1 MTECVRKSIC
11 DSPLKYERSYINPRS
26 INISSHETM
35 LRRET
40 RSDCQNHNLHLE
52 SHFQHLAFFSFCFF
66 VFRFCFRDTDNS
78 QTNRGKEKFI
88 FIVP

>member
-1 MTECVRKSIC
+1 MTIDLVENLEMTQGGRGDHVLRIIMTQCVRKSIC

-35 LRRET
+35 LRREA

-52 SHFQHLAFFSFCFF
+52 SHFQRLAFFFFLLFC
-66 VFRFCFRDTDNS
+66 
-78 QTNRGKEKFI
+78 I
-88 FIVP
+88 